1 MVDGELFNSYRTALG
16 ANADLAKM
24 ACEQLVEGY
33 SGSLTKAELSEV
45 YAALVRK
52 LGQYAAQVALEF
64 YEALREQSGVTEEYT
79 PKAFEPDNAGL
90 LAWDVSNQTAAQLP
104 GAAAQRVMQ
113 YADETI
119 YANGSADPAH
129 PAYALVPHAGACGW
143 CLMIGSQGWF
153 TKRKSAAE
161 NTRHANCKCTV
172 VADFDTKTPALGGY
186 DPVALQETY
195 ARARKAVEA
204 DAQSQWGAM
213 GASERAKY
221 TRSWHGGKA
230 KSGVYDAY
238 LRNRITAEMTRISK
252 S

>member
-195 ARARKAVEA
+195 ARARKSVEA
-204 DAQSQWGAM
+204 DAQSQWNAM
-213 GASERAKY
+213 GTSERAKY
-221 TRSWHGGKA
+221 TRSWHGGKTR
-230 KSGVYDAY
+230 SGVYDAY